1 MRDFF
6 IYNGMNSAD
15 FGCFVAN
22 ANQFDAPA
30 RDVENIDVPGRNGTL
45 TIDNGRYL
53 NQTLTYTLYTRGDI
67 RTQITGLRNAIS
79 NSGYQRLED
88 SYNPDE
94 FYLAKFVDAFTI
106 KQSDRHRAGFAVT
119 FDRKPQRFLKEG
131 SDLIFGVDAYSFTT
145 DGNILNNTEQIARP
159 LLRVYG
165 TGSFTVGTGT
175 MTISSASTY
184 TDIDCDLMDAYKGST
199 NCNGNVTGTFPTL
212 TPGQN
217 VVDLNGSISKIEI
230 IPRWWRL

>member
-6 IYNGMNSAD
+6 IYNGVNSAD

-45 TIDNGRYL
+45 TVDNGRWL
-53 NQTLTYTLYTRGDI
+53 NQTLTYTVYTRGDI
-67 RTQITGLRNAIS
+67 RNKISGLRNALT

-88 SYNPDE
+88 TYNPDE
-94 FYLAKFVDAFTI
+94 FYLAKFVDAFAVD
-106 KQSDRHRAGFAVT
+106 QSDRNRAAFRCV
-119 FDRKPQRFLKEG
+119 FDRKPQRFLKDG
-131 SDLIFGVDAYSFTT
+131 SDLIFGVDAHVFTS
-145 DGNILNNTEQIARP
+145 DGYIRNNTERDALP

-184 TDIDCDLMDAYKGST
+184 TDIDCDLMDAYKGTT
-199 NCNGNVTGTFPTL
+199 NCNGNVSGTFPKL

-217 VVDLNGSISKIEI
+217 VVDLNGVSKIEI